1 MLFDVQIADRDGW
14 IVLAVVGELDLAT
27 GPRVRQAVIRALT
40 TPGRRDTPPRLAID
54 LSGVDL
60 IDSIGLGVLIGAL
73 RRVRAVDGEL
83 VLVVPEP
90 RVRAAFVATDLD
102 GVFTI
107 EDALDAVL
115 PVGAAPAAPGPTGD
129 GSGEGSGDG

>member
-1 MLFDVQIADRDGW
+1 MLFDVQITDRDGW

-40 TPGRRDTPPRLAID
+40 TPGRRAAPPRLAID

-90 RVRAAFVATDLD
+90 RVRAAFAATDLD